1 VLQEGEIQRIGG
13 TKPKKIDVRIIAATN
28 RNLLNRIEQG
38 DFREDLYYRLN
49 VIPFTIPPLKERR
62 DDILALTQL
71 FLKQANDKYDM
82 TKQLDY
88 ELKDFFYSCNW
99 PGNIRELSNLIERL
113 VVTTPNETIGM
124 ENLPPEYRESNN
136 TTINSNISLKRA
148 VEMVEEKV
156 LAQAVEKY
164 ASTYDIAKALETSQP
179 TVVRKLKKYHLS
191 IEKKEVF

>member
-1 VLQEGEIQRIGG
+1 
-13 TKPKKIDVRIIAATN
+13 KPKKIDVRIIAATN

-88 ELKDFFYSCNW
+88 ELKDFFYSCNS
-99 PGNIRELSNLIERL
+99 PGNIREISSRIERL
-113 VVTTPNETIGM
+113 VVTTTNETIGM
-124 ENLPPEYRESNN
+124 ENLAPEYRESNN
-136 TTINSNISLKRA
+136 TTINSNISLRRA

-164 ASTYDIAKALETSQP
+164 ASAYD
-179 TVVRKLKKYHLS
+179 
-191 IEKKEVF
+191 

>member
-1 VLQEGEIQRIGG
+1 
-13 TKPKKIDVRIIAATN
+13 N
-28 RNLLNRIEQG
+28 S
-38 DFREDLYYRLN
+38 
-49 VIPFTIPPLKERR
+49 IPFTSPTLKERR

-99 PGNIRELSNLIERL
+99 PGNIRELSDLIERQ

-124 ENLPPEYRESNN
+124 ENLPPEYRDPNN
-136 TTINSNISLKRA
+136 TTLSSSISFIRA
-148 VEMVEEKV
+148 VETAEEKV
-156 LAQAVEKY
+156 LPQGVEKD
-164 ASTYDIAKALETSQP
+164 ANTYDIAKAIETSQP